1 MRENGPTNVW
11 VDITLVL
18 EYIAVRFMITV
29 RIYFQLILYVFSNS
43 LIVRYNSILDYDW
56 ASKKELISYF
66 EES

>member
-43 LIVRYNSILDYDW
+43 LIVWYDSILDYDW